1 MNLLI
6 NASQAMENDGQLSIE
21 TGMDAQFNQIVVRI
35 SDTGSGIP
43 PENLDKI
50 FDPFFTTKGHKG
62 TGLGLSVSYGII
74 ENHGGD
80 IEVQSSP
87 GEGTTFTIT
96 LPLTSKDSPEFGG

>member
-1 MNLLI
+1 
-6 NASQAMENDGQLSIE
+6 MENDGRLSIE
-21 TGMDAQFNQIVVRI
+21 TGLDARSNQIVVRI

-80 IEVQSSP
+80 IEVQSAP

-96 LPLTSKDSPEFGG
+96 LPLSSQDPKNEGQE